1 MPSSK
6 LDTII
11 QESINNGV
19 ALKLLKNISSE
30 LSSSLKPLEKIAS
43 NVNMPKD
50 VSAFAKKLYDF
61 TVNVINA
68 IKRCVS
74 LNSLDEAN
82 EMVRVSQMNIDPLRF
97 INRLGSDLYSYLSR
111 GGILGNVGRNGRNGR
126 NRQHTNAYGIALKVL
141 MCNIYPKIKKEYSN
155 VDAKYS
161 YIFSRAKSSDMLVPM
176 RTISKMEEIVNIMQ
190 NAQGSNP

>member
-1 MPSSK
+1 MHSSK

-111 GGILGNVGRNGRNGR
+111 GGILGNVGRNGRIDR

-176 RTISKMEEIVNIMQ
+176 RTISKMEEIVHIMQ

>member
-1 MPSSK
+1 MHSSK

-30 LSSSLKPLEKIAS
+30 LSSSLKQLAKIAS
-43 NVNMPKD
+43 NGNMPKD

-111 GGILGNVGRNGRNGR
+111 GGILGNVGRNGRIDR
-126 NRQHTNAYGIALKVL
+126 NRQYTNAYGITLKVL
-141 MCNIYPKIKKEYSN
+141 MGNIYPKIKKEYSN

-176 RTISKMEEIVNIMQ
+176 RTISKMEEIVHIMQ

>member
-1 MPSSK
+1 MHSSK

-111 GGILGNVGRNGRNGR
+111 GGILGNVGRNGRNGK
-126 NRQHTNAYGIALKVL
+126 NRQHTNSYGIALKVL

>member
-1 MPSSK
+1 MHSSK

-126 NRQHTNAYGIALKVL
+126 NRQYTNAYGITLKVL
-141 MCNIYPKIKKEYSN
+141 MGNIYPKIKKEYSN

-161 YIFSRAKSSDMLVPM
+161 CIFSRAKSSDMLVPM

>member
-19 ALKLLKNISSE
+19 TLKLLKKISSE
-30 LSSSLKPLEKIAS
+30 LSSSLKPLAKIAS
-43 NVNMPKD
+43 NGNMPKD

-74 LNSLDEAN
+74 ANSLDEAN

-97 INRLGSDLYSYLSR
+97 INRLGGDLYSYLSR
-111 GGILGNVGRNGRNGR
+111 GGILGNVGRNGRIGR
-126 NRQHTNAYGIALKVL
+126 NHQHTNTYGITLKVL
-141 MCNIYPKIKKEYSN
+141 MGNIYPKIKKEYSN

-161 YIFSRAKSSDMLVPM
+161 CIFSQAKSSDMLVPM

>member
-50 VSAFAKKLYDF
+50 VSAFAKNLYDF

-74 LNSLDEAN
+74 ANSLDEAN

-111 GGILGNVGRNGRNGR
+111 GGILGNVGRNGRIDR
-126 NRQHTNAYGIALKVL
+126 NRQYTNAYGITLKVL
-141 MCNIYPKIKKEYSN
+141 MGNIYPKIKKEYSN

-161 YIFSRAKSSDMLVPM
+161 CIFSQAKSSDMLVPM

>member
-19 ALKLLKNISSE
+19 TLKLLKKISSE
-30 LSSSLKPLEKIAS
+30 LSSSLKPLAKIVS
-43 NVNMPKD
+43 NGNIPKY
-50 VSAFAKKLYDF
+50 VSAFAKNLYDF

-74 LNSLDEAN
+74 ANSLDEAN

-97 INRLGSDLYSYLSR
+97 INRLGGDLYSYLSR
-111 GGILGNVGRNGRNGR
+111 GGILGNVGRNGRIDR
-126 NRQHTNAYGIALKVL
+126 NRQYTNAYGITLKVL
-141 MCNIYPKIKKEYSN
+141 MGNIYPKIKKEYSN

-161 YIFSRAKSSDMLVPM
+161 CIFSRAKSSDMLVPM
-176 RTISKMEEIVNIMQ
+176 ITISKMEEIVNIMQ

>member
-1 MPSSK
+1 MHSSK

-111 GGILGNVGRNGRNGR
+111 GGILGNVGRNGRNGK
-126 NRQHTNAYGIALKVL
+126 NRQHTNSYGIALKVL

-161 YIFSRAKSSDMLVPM
+161 YIFSRAKSNDMLVPM
-176 RTISKMEEIVNIMQ
+176 RTISKMEEIVHIMQ

>member
-1 MPSSK
+1 MHSSK

-74 LNSLDEAN
+74 ANSLDEAN

-97 INRLGSDLYSYLSR
+97 INRLGGDLYSYLSR

-176 RTISKMEEIVNIMQ
+176 RTISKMEEIVHIMQ

>member
-1 MPSSK
+1 MHSSK

-30 LSSSLKPLEKIAS
+30 LSYSLKPLEKIAS

-155 VDAKYS
+155 VNAKYS

-176 RTISKMEEIVNIMQ
+176 RTISKMEEIVHIMQ

>member
-1 MPSSK
+1 MHSSK

-190 NAQGSNP
+190 NAQGNTP

>member
-111 GGILGNVGRNGRNGR
+111 GGILGNVGRNGRIDR
-126 NRQHTNAYGIALKVL
+126 NHQYTNAYGITLKVL
-141 MCNIYPKIKKEYSN
+141 MGNIYPKIKKEYSN

-161 YIFSRAKSSDMLVPM
+161 CIFSRAKSSDMLVPM

>member
-1 MPSSK
+1 MHSSK

-111 GGILGNVGRNGRNGR
+111 GGILGNVGRNGRIDR

-190 NAQGSNP
+190 NAQGNNP

>member
-1 MPSSK
+1 MHSSK

-74 LNSLDEAN
+74 ANSLDEAN

-97 INRLGSDLYSYLSR
+97 INRLGGDLYSYLSR
-111 GGILGNVGRNGRNGR
+111 GGILGNVGRNGRIGR
-126 NRQHTNAYGIALKVL
+126 NHQHTNTYGITLKVL
-141 MCNIYPKIKKEYSN
+141 MGNIYPKIKKEYSN

-161 YIFSRAKSSDMLVPM
+161 CIFSQAKSSDMLVPM
-176 RTISKMEEIVNIMQ
+176 RTINKMEEIVNIMQ

>member
-1 MPSSK
+1 MHSSK

-30 LSSSLKPLEKIAS
+30 LSYSLKPLEKIAS

-74 LNSLDEAN
+74 ANSLDEAN

-97 INRLGSDLYSYLSR
+97 INRLGGDLYSYLSR
-111 GGILGNVGRNGRNGR
+111 GGILGNVGRNGRIGR
-126 NRQHTNAYGIALKVL
+126 NRQYTNAYGITLKVL
-141 MCNIYPKIKKEYSN
+141 MGNIYPKIKKEYSN

-161 YIFSRAKSSDMLVPM
+161 CIFSQAKSSDMLVPM
-176 RTISKMEEIVNIMQ
+176 RTINKMEEIINIMQ

>member
-1 MPSSK
+1 MHSSK

-50 VSAFAKKLYDF
+50 VSAFDKKLYDF

-161 YIFSRAKSSDMLVPM
+161 YILSRAKSSDMLVPM
-176 RTISKMEEIVNIMQ
+176 RTISKMEEIVYIMQ

>member
-19 ALKLLKNISSE
+19 TLKLLKKISSE
-30 LSSSLKPLEKIAS
+30 LSSSLKPLAQIVS
-43 NVNMPKD
+43 NGNIPKD

-74 LNSLDEAN
+74 ANSLDEAN
-82 EMVRVSQMNIDPLRF
+82 EMVRINQMNIDPLRF
-97 INRLGSDLYSYLSR
+97 INRLGGDLYSYLSR
-111 GGILGNVGRNGRNGR
+111 GGILGNVGRNGRIGR
-126 NRQHTNAYGIALKVL
+126 NRQHANAYGITLKVL
-141 MCNIYPKIKKEYSN
+141 MGNIYPKIKKEYSN

-161 YIFSRAKSSDMLVPM
+161 CIFSRAKSSDMLVPM

>member
-1 MPSSK
+1 MHSSK

-74 LNSLDEAN
+74 ANSLDEAN

-97 INRLGSDLYSYLSR
+97 INRLGGDLYSYLSR
-111 GGILGNVGRNGRNGR
+111 GGILGNVGRNGRIGR
-126 NRQHTNAYGIALKVL
+126 NHQHTNTYGITLKVL
-141 MCNIYPKIKKEYSN
+141 MGNIYPKIKKEYSN

-161 YIFSRAKSSDMLVPM
+161 CIFSQAKSSDMLVPM
-176 RTISKMEEIVNIMQ
+176 RTINKMEEIINIMQ

>member
-19 ALKLLKNISSE
+19 TLKLLKKISSE
-30 LSSSLKPLEKIAS
+30 LSSSLKPLAKIVS
-43 NVNMPKD
+43 NGNIPKD

-74 LNSLDEAN
+74 ANSLDEAN

-97 INRLGSDLYSYLSR
+97 INRLGGDLYSYLSR
-111 GGILGNVGRNGRNGR
+111 GGILGNVGRNGRN
-126 NRQHTNAYGIALKVL
+126 RQYTNAYGITLKVL
-141 MCNIYPKIKKEYSN
+141 MGNIYPKIKKEYSN

-161 YIFSRAKSSDMLVPM
+161 CIFSQAKSSDMLVPM
-176 RTISKMEEIVNIMQ
+176 RTINKMEEIINIMQ

>member
-19 ALKLLKNISSE
+19 TLKLLKKISSE
-30 LSSSLKPLEKIAS
+30 LSSSLKPLAKIAS

-50 VSAFAKKLYDF
+50 VSAFAKNLYDF

-74 LNSLDEAN
+74 ANSLDEAN

-97 INRLGSDLYSYLSR
+97 INRLGGDLYSYLSR
-111 GGILGNVGRNGRNGR
+111 GGILGNVGRNGRIGR
-126 NRQHTNAYGIALKVL
+126 NHQHTNTYGITLKVL
-141 MCNIYPKIKKEYSN
+141 MGNIYPKIKKEYSN

-161 YIFSRAKSSDMLVPM
+161 CIFSRAKSSDMLVPM

>member
-1 MPSSK
+1 MHSSK

-61 TVNVINA
+61 TINVINA

-176 RTISKMEEIVNIMQ
+176 RTISKMEEIVHIMQ

>member
-19 ALKLLKNISSE
+19 TLKLLKKISSE
-30 LSSSLKPLEKIAS
+30 LSSSLKPLAKTVS
-43 NVNMPKD
+43 NGNIPKD

-74 LNSLDEAN
+74 ANSLDEAN

-97 INRLGSDLYSYLSR
+97 INRLGGDLYSYLSR
-111 GGILGNVGRNGRNGR
+111 GGILGNVGRNGRIGR
-126 NRQHTNAYGIALKVL
+126 NHQHTNTYGITLKVL
-141 MCNIYPKIKKEYSN
+141 MGNIYPKIKKEYSN

-161 YIFSRAKSSDMLVPM
+161 CIFSQAKSSDMLVPM
-176 RTISKMEEIVNIMQ
+176 RTINKMEEIINIMQ

>member
-1 MPSSK
+1 MHSSK

-74 LNSLDEAN
+74 ANSLDEAN

-97 INRLGSDLYSYLSR
+97 INRLGGDLYSYLSR
-111 GGILGNVGRNGRNGR
+111 GGILGNVGRNGRIGR
-126 NRQHTNAYGIALKVL
+126 NHQHTNAYGITLKVL
-141 MCNIYPKIKKEYSN
+141 MGNIYPKIKKEYSN

-161 YIFSRAKSSDMLVPM
+161 CIFSQAKSSDMLVPM
-176 RTISKMEEIVNIMQ
+176 RTINKMEEIINIMQ

>member
-161 YIFSRAKSSDMLVPM
+161 CIFSRAKSSDMLVPM
-176 RTISKMEEIVNIMQ
+176 RTIGKMEEIVNIMQ

>member
-111 GGILGNVGRNGRNGR
+111 GGILGNVGRNGRNGK
-126 NRQHTNAYGIALKVL
+126 NRQDTNSYGIALKVL
-141 MCNIYPKIKKEYSN
+141 MGNIYPKIKKEYSN

-161 YIFSRAKSSDMLVPM
+161 CIFSQAKSSDMLVPM
-176 RTISKMEEIVNIMQ
+176 RTINKMEEIINIMQ

>member
-1 MPSSK
+1 MHSSK

-19 ALKLLKNISSE
+19 TLKLLKKISSE
-30 LSSSLKPLEKIAS
+30 LSSSLKPLAKIVS
-43 NVNMPKD
+43 NGNIPKD

-74 LNSLDEAN
+74 ANSLDEAN

-111 GGILGNVGRNGRNGR
+111 GGILGNVGRNGRNH
-126 NRQHTNAYGIALKVL
+126 QHTNTYGITLKVL
-141 MCNIYPKIKKEYSN
+141 MGNIYPKIKKEYSN

-161 YIFSRAKSSDMLVPM
+161 CIFSQAKSSDMLVPM
-176 RTISKMEEIVNIMQ
+176 RTINKMEEIINIMQ

>member
-1 MPSSK
+1 MHSSK

-50 VSAFAKKLYDF
+50 VSAFAKNLYDF

-74 LNSLDEAN
+74 ANSLDEAN

-111 GGILGNVGRNGRNGR
+111 GGILGNVGRNGRIGR
-126 NRQHTNAYGIALKVL
+126 NHQHTNTYGITLKVL
-141 MCNIYPKIKKEYSN
+141 MGNIYPKIKKEYSN

-161 YIFSRAKSSDMLVPM
+161 CIFSQAKSSDMLVPM
-176 RTISKMEEIVNIMQ
+176 RTISKMEEIVHIMQ

>member
-1 MPSSK
+1 MHSSK

-30 LSSSLKPLEKIAS
+30 LSYSLKPLEKIAS

-97 INRLGSDLYSYLSR
+97 INRLGGDLYSYLSR

-161 YIFSRAKSSDMLVPM
+161 CIFSQAKSSDMLVPM
-176 RTISKMEEIVNIMQ
+176 RTINKMEEIINIMQ

>member
-1 MPSSK
+1 MHSSK

-30 LSSSLKPLEKIAS
+30 LSYSLKPLEKIAS

>member
-30 LSSSLKPLEKIAS
+30 LSSSLKPLAKIVS
-43 NVNMPKD
+43 NGNIPKD
-50 VSAFAKKLYDF
+50 VSAFAKNLYDF

-74 LNSLDEAN
+74 ANSLDEAN

-111 GGILGNVGRNGRNGR
+111 GGILGNVGRNGRIGR
-126 NRQHTNAYGIALKVL
+126 NHQHTNTYGITLKVL
-141 MCNIYPKIKKEYSN
+141 MGNIYPKIKKEYSN

-161 YIFSRAKSSDMLVPM
+161 YIFSRAKSNDMLVPM
-176 RTISKMEEIVNIMQ
+176 RTISKMEEIVHIMQ

>member
-19 ALKLLKNISSE
+19 TLKLLKKISSE

-111 GGILGNVGRNGRNGR
+111 GGILGNVGRNGRIGR
-126 NRQHTNAYGIALKVL
+126 NHQHTNTYGITLKVL
-141 MCNIYPKIKKEYSN
+141 MGNIYPKIKKEYSN

-161 YIFSRAKSSDMLVPM
+161 CIFSQAKSSDMLVPM
-176 RTISKMEEIVNIMQ
+176 RTINKMEEIINIMQ

>member
-19 ALKLLKNISSE
+19 TLKLLKKISSE
-30 LSSSLKPLEKIAS
+30 LSSSLKPLTKIVS
-43 NVNMPKD
+43 NGNIPKD

-74 LNSLDEAN
+74 ANSLDEAN

-97 INRLGSDLYSYLSR
+97 INRLGGDLYSYLSR
-111 GGILGNVGRNGRNGR
+111 GGILGNVGRNGRIGR
-126 NRQHTNAYGIALKVL
+126 NHQHTNTYGITLKVL
-141 MCNIYPKIKKEYSN
+141 MGNIYPKIKKEYSN

-161 YIFSRAKSSDMLVPM
+161 CIFSRAKSSDMLVPM

>member
-19 ALKLLKNISSE
+19 TLKLLKKISSE
-30 LSSSLKPLEKIAS
+30 LSSSLKPLAKNAS
-43 NVNMPKD
+43 NGNIPKD
-50 VSAFAKKLYDF
+50 VSAFAKNLYDF

-74 LNSLDEAN
+74 ANSLDEAN

-97 INRLGSDLYSYLSR
+97 INRLGGDLYSYLSR
-111 GGILGNVGRNGRNGR
+111 GGILGNVGRNGRIGR
-126 NRQHTNAYGIALKVL
+126 NHQHTNTYGITLKVL
-141 MCNIYPKIKKEYSN
+141 MGNIYPKIKKEYSN

-161 YIFSRAKSSDMLVPM
+161 CIFSQAKSSDMLVPM
-176 RTISKMEEIVNIMQ
+176 RTINKMEEIINIMQ

>member
-111 GGILGNVGRNGRNGR
+111 GGILGNVGRNSRNGR

-141 MCNIYPKIKKEYSN
+141 MGNIYPKIKKEYSN

-176 RTISKMEEIVNIMQ
+176 RTISKMEEIVHIMQ

>member
-19 ALKLLKNISSE
+19 TLKLLKKISSE
-30 LSSSLKPLEKIAS
+30 LSSSLKPLAKIVS
-43 NVNMPKD
+43 NGNIPKD

-74 LNSLDEAN
+74 ANSLDEAN

-111 GGILGNVGRNGRNGR
+111 GGILGNVGRNGRN
-126 NRQHTNAYGIALKVL
+126 RQYTNAYGITLKVL
-141 MCNIYPKIKKEYSN
+141 MGNIYPKIKKEYSN

-161 YIFSRAKSSDMLVPM
+161 CIFSQAKSSDMLVPM

>member
-1 MPSSK
+1 MLSSK

-155 VDAKYS
+155 VDSKYS

-176 RTISKMEEIVNIMQ
+176 RTISKMEEIVHIMQ

>member
-19 ALKLLKNISSE
+19 TLKLLKKISSE
-30 LSSSLKPLEKIAS
+30 LSSSLKPLAKIVS
-43 NVNMPKD
+43 NGNIPKD
-50 VSAFAKKLYDF
+50 VSAFAKNLYDF

-74 LNSLDEAN
+74 ANSLDEAN

-97 INRLGSDLYSYLSR
+97 INRLGGDLYSYLSR

-126 NRQHTNAYGIALKVL
+126 NRQYTNAYGITLKVL
-141 MCNIYPKIKKEYSN
+141 MGNIYPKIKKEYSN

-161 YIFSRAKSSDMLVPM
+161 CIFSQAKSSDMLVPM
-176 RTISKMEEIVNIMQ
+176 RTINKMEEIINIMQ

>member
-1 MPSSK
+1 MHSSK

-19 ALKLLKNISSE
+19 ALKLLKKISSE

>member
-1 MPSSK
+1 MHSSK

-61 TVNVINA
+61 TINVINA

-176 RTISKMEEIVNIMQ
+176 RTINKKEEIKNIMQ